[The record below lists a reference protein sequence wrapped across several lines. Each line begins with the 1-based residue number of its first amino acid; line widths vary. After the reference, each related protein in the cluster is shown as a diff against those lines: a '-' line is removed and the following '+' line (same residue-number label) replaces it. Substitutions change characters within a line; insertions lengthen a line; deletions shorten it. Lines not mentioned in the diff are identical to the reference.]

1 MDLESVVRES
11 RWKRFSSCTKDKNF
25 WEIRSWKITTLW
37 RIDIRQL
44 ENEVYYRLLIDREVI
59 EELKREVATYKA
71 SSSSDAEMLR
81 KEL

>member
-1 MDLESVVRES
+1 M
-11 RWKRFSSCTKDKNF
+11 
-25 WEIRSWKITTLW
+25 
-37 RIDIRQL
+37 
-44 ENEVYYRLLIDREVI
+44 DREVI